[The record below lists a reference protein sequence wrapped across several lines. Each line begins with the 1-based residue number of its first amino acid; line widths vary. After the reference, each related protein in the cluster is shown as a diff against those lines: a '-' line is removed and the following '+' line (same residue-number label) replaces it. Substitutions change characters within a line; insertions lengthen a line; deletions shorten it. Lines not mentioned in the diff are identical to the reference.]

1 MRTQG
6 PKAAHW
12 NVGARQHAAERVPL
26 SKPQKLRNERTPSR
40 DGGGDIA
47 RRTEHHGGVVE
58 LRRGRQPKRAHTSLP
73 AIESTAMGQSRSHRK
88 GLRLQLQPHTADGGS
103 SAGSLEKPAMLARRA
118 STATT
123 LSRRRRTE
131 AAVELAPL
139 HRRPRCGST
148 SLEKPATLASR
159 ARPTALSRRRGIEV
173 ARCSHT
179 CTPAPRTAVV
189 APA

>member
-1 MRTQG
+1 MCVWNHTAAPVGGSLQKRRCSERASADSLHHMRTQG

-58 LRRGRQPKRAHTSLP
+58 LSRGSVRTPRCQPSRARRWGRAA
-73 AIESTAMGQSRSHRK
+73 AIERDCDHNCIPTPRTAVVAPVHYRE
-88 GLRLQLQPHTADGGS
+88 
-103 SAGSLEKPAMLARRA
+103 AGDVLTRRA

-139 HRRPRCGST
+139 HRRPRG
-148 SLEKPATLASR
+148 
-159 ARPTALSRRRGIEV
+159 
-173 ARCSHT
+173 
-179 CTPAPRTAVV
+179 VV